1 MDSTGDAAPADEL
14 RELTRQLRTQL
25 RRYVSLGAWAA
36 PGGPTAAYVGAAPEG
51 AESAESAEAAV
62 IDDGAAAVDT
72 AAAADPAVAP
82 AASAPAAVS
91 AGDAVAERAAA
102 DGFTADDVPHAADAG
117 FDGFDGFAPAREAPA
132 VAAPEPI
139 AAPEPV
145 AARELHDAAEQGEIL
160 VPLGRRTLA
169 QIREDLGECTR
180 CKLHT
185 TRRKIVFGV
194 GAEDAPLMFVGEAP
208 GEQEDKRGEPFVGA
222 AGELLDKMIE
232 AMGWTR
238 QTVYIANTTKCLR
251 YDALVQLGDGSWE
264 RIGRLVRRR
273 YAGTVMS
280 VDADGTLVAKR
291 VTDWHATPLGDRR
304 VYRLTYEDAKAAGA
318 SRVAIQL
325 TGDHEVLTDRGY
337 VAVQDLPLGARIATG
352 HGLGEITREVVYGTL
367 LGDGSLHQKSSMLTF
382 SHSERQAD
390 YARFKATL
398 LAELHCS
405 SRETRVAAG
414 GETTYPVVLTRS
426 LAHRALRPI
435 RERFYRPTKRVPAEL
450 ATSLTPRMVA
460 IWFLDDGH
468 LRVRPPR
475 SPRAEIATC
484 GFPEADLEILI
495 AGLRR
500 LGIDAYALRNRL
512 HFDVEQT
519 RRLSELIAPYVPPS
533 MRYKVCPD
541 IAERVPFDPS
551 RWIGGPP
558 TVTYE
563 RAIVE
568 PIEHAGSDKT
578 FFCIDV
584 EDTHNFV
591 TAGGVVHNC
600 RPPGNRNPQ
609 PDELAQ
615 CTPFLDAQIRA
626 IAPRIIV
633 TLGRP
638 AANHVLHKDAPIST
652 LRGRFHDRAG
662 VKVMPT
668 FHPAYLLREP
678 EKKKDTWADLKL
690 VIAELERLG
699 IKPPRPPRG

>member
-1 MDSTGDAAPADEL
+1 MDSTGDAEPADEL
-14 RELTRQLRTQL
+14 RDLTRQLRTQL
-25 RRYVSLGAWAA
+25 RRHVALGAWAA
-36 PGGPTAAYVGAAPEG
+36 PGGPTAAYAGASLAPV
-51 AESAESAEAAV
+51 AT
-62 IDDGAAAVDT
+62 DDGAGFAAASPV
-72 AAAADPAVAP
+72 AEGAPAAADL
-82 AASAPAAVS
+82 
-91 AGDAVAERAAA
+91 
-102 DGFTADDVPHAADAG
+102 G
-117 FDGFDGFAPAREAPA
+117 FDPGGLAPDPAPVPPSPPTTLA
-132 VAAPEPI
+132 APTPAPRDSLFAPEP
-139 AAPEPV
+139 A
-145 AARELHDAAEQGEIL
+145 DL

-194 GAEDAPLMFVGEAP
+194 GAEDAPLMFIGEAP
-208 GEQEDKRGEPFVGA
+208 GEQEDRRGEPFVGP

-238 QTVYIANTTKCLR
+238 QSVYIANTTKCLR
-251 YDALVQLGDGSWE
+251 YNALVQLGDGSWE

-273 YAGTVMS
+273 YTGTVMS
-280 VDADGTLVAKR
+280 VDADGSLVAKR

-304 VYRLTYEDAKAAGA
+304 VYRLTYESAKAAGV

-352 HGLGEITREVVYGTL
+352 HGLGEIAREVVYGTL
-367 LGDGSLHQKSSMLTF
+367 LGDGSLNRKSSTLTF

-390 YARFKATL
+390 YARFKAML
-398 LAELHCS
+398 LAELHCTHH
-405 SRETRVAAG
+405 ETRVAAG
-414 GETTYPVVLTRS
+414 GETMYPVILTRS

-450 ATSLTPRMVA
+450 ATGLTPRMVA
-460 IWFLDDGH
+460 IWFLDDGY

-484 GFPEADLEILI
+484 GFPEVDLEILV

-500 LGIDAYALRNRL
+500 LGVEAYPLRNRL
-512 HFDVEQT
+512 HFDVDQT

-541 IAERVPFDPS
+541 VAEHIPFDS
-551 RWIGGPP
+551 LRWVGGPP

-568 PIEHAGSDKT
+568 PMEHAGSDKT

-638 AANHVLHKDAPIST
+638 AANHVLGKDAPISS
-652 LRGRFHDRAG
+652 LRGKFHDRAG

-678 EKKKDTWADLKL
+678 DKKKETWSDLKL

-699 IKPPRPPRG
+699 IQPPRPPRA